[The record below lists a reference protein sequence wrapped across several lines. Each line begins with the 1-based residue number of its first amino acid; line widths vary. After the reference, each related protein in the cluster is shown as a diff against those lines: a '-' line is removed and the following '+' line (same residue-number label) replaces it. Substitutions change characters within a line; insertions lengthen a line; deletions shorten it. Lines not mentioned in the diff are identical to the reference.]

1 MTEPTQ
7 DSAEAKRLLY
17 EKAFMYGGI
26 NRAEEETRVALAAA
40 RDEGRAEYKA
50 RVETAEQCK
59 PIAEPTQAER
69 DAHEAA
75 FAEAVRETR
84 KAPKGC
90 IVDDQGEVRK
100 VVAQSM
106 GATFF
111 PPDCWVHTLR
121 VEATNEEAFQA
132 CVAAKG
138 GA

>member
-1 MTEPTQ
+1 MMTEPTQ
-7 DSAEAKRLLY
+7 ADRDAALKLCWE
-17 EKAFMYGGI
+17 YGPQKPGM
-26 NRAEEETRVALAAA
+26 AAA
-40 RDEGRAEYKA
+40 IAALVESAREQGRAEYKA